1 MTQTIM
7 KLYMPKP
14 LRYLW
19 PIAVVVSLVTALW
32 SQFPWNLIIRSVPAD
47 SRSQRTAPH
56 VAYITID
63 EASINQLVKRA
74 ASEWMLG
81 SAAKTKRRSIGID
94 LTTLDASLDAPPPI
108 YLDKGSITPT
118 EWRAEAVV
126 QAPVS
131 TPSIIAP
138 ETKIVK
144 SPTKN
149 GLKRDPLNARL
160 SASLIA
166 AKFQFQFS
174 GDVLKTVSAP
184 SGQCR
189 FYLECNAAGEVEHIL
204 RLSPVIPDTSIFERA
219 LMLGKANTSAAG
231 CVDIEW
237 MIRK

>member
-1 MTQTIM
+1 MTQTLT
-7 KLYMPKP
+7 KLYIPKP

-32 SQFPWNLIIRSVPAD
+32 SQFPWKLIIPSVPAE
-47 SRSQRTAPH
+47 SHSQRIAPQ

-81 SAAKTKRRSIGID
+81 SASKTKRRSVGID
-94 LTTLDASLDAPPPI
+94 LTTLDASLEAPPPI
-108 YLDKGSITPT
+108 YLDKGSVIPT

-131 TPSIIAP
+131 TPAIIAP
-138 ETKIVK
+138 ETKTVK
-144 SPTKN
+144 SPIKSVP
-149 GLKRDPLNARL
+149 KRDTLNARL
-160 SASLIA
+160 SSSLIA
-166 AKFQFQFS
+166 AKFQFQFF
-174 GDVLKTVSAP
+174 GDVLKTVSSP

-204 RLSPVIPDTSIFERA
+204 RLSPVTPDTSIFERA